1 MMCHNKTKQKAK
13 IKVIDLLRI
22 AVANEVYP

>member
-1 MMCHNKTKQKAK
+1 MYQNKTKQKAK

-22 AVANEVYP
+22 AVANKAYP